1 MNSSE
6 ISRHFLAIVV
16 VAVAMTAAIVGHAQN
31 NVGSTPQDR
40 AMSETTNTVTHRE
53 PPGGSGYL
61 TPDEMRTAKP
71 FPMPSVKGPPVP
83 QQTTPHPFAEP
94 PGSSPPGLGGPPVN
108 R

>member
-1 MNSSE
+1 MNSSG
-6 ISRHFLAIVV
+6 IFRRFLSVGV
-16 VAVAMTAAIVGHAQN
+16 LAVATTAAMVGHAQN
-31 NVGSTPQDR
+31 NNGGMPQGG
-40 AMSETTNTVTHRE
+40 AMSGPTSTVTHYE
-53 PPGGSGYL
+53 PPNAGGYL

-94 PGSSPPGLGGPPVN
+94 PGSSPPGLGGLSSN